1 MINLFEPAS
10 LINKVKYEEMPF
22 SNLHF
27 NFFPAGL
34 HWHHYAFPGIG
45 GIIRIDILK
54 GFDWKMR
61 AGDYMIIIIMS
72 FPCGSCEKPQFNV
85 CKAYIAPD
93 GFDTIV
99 EDFQPAVIAAE
110 FRNPF
115 DSFIK
120 VDEDVIVTGIQSR
133 NEFFQYIKLIVGHY
147 EVCVFECH
155 FRAVLNNAE
164 TAEARP
170 SYLMIPTSLVKRG
183 LNFLGMNLNLFCWV
197 RP

>member
-1 MINLFEPAS
+1 M
-10 LINKVKYEEMPF
+10 V
-22 SNLHF
+22 
-27 NFFPAGL
+27 
-34 HWHHYAFPGIG
+34 
-45 GIIRIDILK
+45 
-54 GFDWKMR
+54 
-61 AGDYMIIIIMS
+61 IIIMP
-72 FPCGSCEKPQFNV
+72 FLCGSCEKPQFNV

-99 EDFQPAVIAAE
+99 EDCQPAVIAAE

-147 EVCVFECH
+147 EVCVFERH
-155 FRAVLNNAE
+155 FRVGLNNAE